1 MESALAGRRNTNLK
15 ILAVTVLTSLDDND
29 LRADGNTRSVAEL
42 VELRAANAIELGAD
56 GLVCSALDVARV
68 RKVAPRATLV
78 IPGVRSPGAGHHDQ
92 KRTATP
98 AEALAQGADYL
109 VVGRQVTGSGDPKAE
124 VKKILEE
131 LSVVV

>member
-1 MESALAGRRNTNLK
+1 
-15 ILAVTVLTSLDDND
+15 
-29 LRADGNTRSVAEL
+29 
-42 VELRAANAIELGAD
+42 
-56 GLVCSALDVARV
+56 
-68 RKVAPRATLV
+68 
-78 IPGVRSPGAGHHDQ
+78 VRSPGAGHHDQ